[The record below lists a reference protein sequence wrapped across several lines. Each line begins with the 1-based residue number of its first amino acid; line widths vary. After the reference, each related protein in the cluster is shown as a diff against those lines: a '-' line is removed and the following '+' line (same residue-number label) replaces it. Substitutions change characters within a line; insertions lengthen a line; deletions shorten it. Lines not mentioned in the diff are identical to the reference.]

1 MCERERECVSESR
14 RVIVGNSVSGRE
26 IECKRDRVCVR
37 ECV

>member
-1 MCERERECVSESR
+1 MSG
-14 RVIVGNSVSGRE
+14 RVIVDNSVSGRE